1 MEKAIQKIQT
11 EVRSLPLTEG
21 ENETGIPYTALHTFR
36 NYGLYGRV
44 IFHIEN

>member
-21 ENETGIPYTALHTFR
+21 ENETGIPYTTAWYYK
-36 NYGLYGRV
+36 NK
-44 IFHIEN
+44 HIQMPKTKNP